1 LPHVSGGNFEN
12 FGTVEAL
19 GIPADG
25 GIYIYHNIL

>member
-25 GIYIYHNIL
+25 GKDFYNIL